1 MNIVYNMDCMEGMKE
16 YPDKYFDLAIVD
28 PPYGSGLAEGG
39 GCQGRFA
46 KYRED
51 NQDRE
56 NKELGAHFVGRGRSK
71 KFKDAHLEYLNG
83 GGYKLPTRKH
93 YQGANTKKN
102 GKWCFPNWGKVG
114 SEVRK
119 KIISW
124 DVAPGQD
131 YFEELFRISRN
142 QVIWG
147 GNYFYLPP
155 TRCFLIWRKT
165 NVPEKFTMAMCE
177 YAWTSFNQN
186 AKMFSFSA
194 VGQPHR
200 FHPTQKP
207 IELYEWILRN
217 YAKQGDKI
225 LDTHV
230 GSGSSRIACEKLG
243 FDFIGYE
250 IDEYYFNEQEK
261 RFKEETWNVPLF

>member
-28 PPYGSGLAEGG
+28 PPYGAGLAEGG
-39 GCQGRFA
+39 GCQGWFA

-71 KFKDAHLEYLNG
+71 KFKDAHLEYLNGGGGTSILEPIRSKVRPIQTTDRTTKRG

-147 GNYFYLPP
+147 GEL
-155 TRCFLIWRKT
+155 FLFAT
-165 NVPEKFTMAMCE
+165 
-177 YAWTSFNQN
+177 Y
-186 AKMFSFSA
+186 
-194 VGQPHR
+194 
-200 FHPTQKP
+200 
-207 IELYEWILRN
+207 
-217 YAKQGDKI
+217 
-225 LDTHV
+225 
-230 GSGSSRIACEKLG
+230 
-243 FDFIGYE
+243 
-250 IDEYYFNEQEK
+250 
-261 RFKEETWNVPLF
+261 